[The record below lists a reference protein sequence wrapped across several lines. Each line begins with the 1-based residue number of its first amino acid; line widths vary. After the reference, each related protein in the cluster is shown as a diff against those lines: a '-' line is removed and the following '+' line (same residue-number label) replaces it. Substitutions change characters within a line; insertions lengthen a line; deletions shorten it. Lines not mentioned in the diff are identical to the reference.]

1 MVHRLT
7 LGHLDPSAVTR
18 DGGAVVSKPLDMSS
32 VHRLLVELG
41 RADEEGE
48 WKLDG
53 DDVRFHDGYVVVP
66 WQGGW
71 RNLVAE
77 EFALRLHRETGCKIA
92 DLEHG
97 RIIEPEQLQGLN
109 RTAAAAQRA
118 PAS

>member
-1 MVHRLT
+1 MIHRLT

-18 DGGAVVSKPLDMSS
+18 DGGAVVSKPLDMSA

-41 RADEEGE
+41 HIDAHGG

-53 DDVRFHDGYVVVP
+53 DDVQFHDGYVVVP

-77 EFALRLHRETGCKIA
+77 EFALRLRQETGCKIA
-92 DLEHG
+92 DREHG
-97 RIIEPEQLQGLN
+97 RIIEPEQLQGLK
-109 RTAAAAQRA
+109 RAAAATQRA
-118 PAS
+118 PAK